1 MPLETGS
8 RVLYTSRGVTSE
20 AVILAVHLD
29 DDLKPF
35 YTIWILE
42 GAGGRE
48 KQTDGNHI
56 VPISLPRES
65 KDQST
70 NSCIEGHV
78 DSNRYPVQER
88 RYNSDQ
94 FIYLD
99 GPLSDNEHD
108 EQSLTKHQMDAEA
121 TVVPV
126 SILRS
131 SSYGQIPYNDMD
143 SADFFGAYSDE
154 VDSSDDDTADRRTA
168 NDNGGLFGN
177 ATNPNPNKRQ
187 SKREVELRDAKRA
200 RFSHLV
206 TASSATSSNGK
217 RVTPYN
223 HLVTASSATPNNG
236 KRVTPYSI
244 RRKEGKLRHTKPPS
258 LLRPP
263 IDKKYFMRIVNPRT
277 EAKSSRLSNQKIILN
292 YPKPEDCVPDGAPFD
307 NQSNLSKEITA
318 KACKSRRANK
328 DQHASLKRWEDL
340 GE

>member
-56 VPISLPRES
+56 VPISFPRES

-70 NSCIEGHV
+70 NSCGRGLV

-88 RYNSDQ
+88 RYNTDE
-94 FIYLD
+94 FIDLD
-99 GPLSDNEHD
+99 GPLSDNDHD
-108 EQSLTKHQMDAEA
+108 KQSLTKHQIDAKA

-143 SADFFGAYSDE
+143 SDDFFDAYSDE
-154 VDSSDDDTADRRTA
+154 VDSSVEETADRRTA
-168 NDNGGLFGN
+168 NEIGGLFGN
-177 ATNPNPNKRQ
+177 ASNPNPNKRQ

-200 RFSHLV
+200 RF
-206 TASSATSSNGK
+206 
-217 RVTPYN
+217 N
-223 HLVTASSATPNNG
+223 HLVNSSRATPSNS

-244 RRKEGKLRHTKPPS
+244 RRKEGKLRNTKPPS

-263 IDKKYFMRIVNPRT
+263 IDKKYFMRVVNPRT
-277 EAKSSRLSNQKIILN
+277 GAKSCRLRDQKIFLN
-292 YPKPEDCVPDGAPFD
+292 YPKPEDCKIMDVPNGSPFD
-307 NQSNLSKEITA
+307 SQSNLSKEITA
-318 KACKSRRANK
+318 KVLRRANK